1 MGTGSKRE
9 LTKYPGVYTRTSPE
23 RKHDGKP
30 DVCFDIAYNG
40 HGRKVW
46 EKIGWRSE
54 GYTAVMASQIR
65 SERLRAVRHGDLPA
79 SILDKRRPELTVGG
93 AWEAYQGHLAKTKRP
108 GTDICR
114 WQLHLA
120 HMEAQTI
127 SSITPLELERLK
139 TILAAKELSPQTVK
153 HCLALLRRI
162 INHATAMRLWVG
174 ANPVQKRVMP
184 HVDNK
189 RYRFLAVEEADML
202 LATLKTRSIETW
214 RISLMSLYTGMRLG
228 EVLSLRWEAVNLS
241 ARVAQVLDPKNGR
254 SRTVS
259 LTQSVVDMLVATGA
273 DRHGLVFAGRRGERN
288 EISDTF
294 SRVVEQ
300 LQLNKG
306 VEDRRGRVVFHTLR
320 HTFASLLAMS
330 GVPLYQL
337 MELMGH
343 RSIEM
348 TKRYASLCPAQ
359 GKEATEH
366 MERLMARKPTA
377 GHTSAPDAPQ

>member
-1 MGTGSKRE
+1 MRQ
-9 LTKYPGVYTRTSPE
+9 SPD

-40 HGRKVW
+40 PGRKVW
-46 EKIGWRSE
+46 EKVGWRSE
-54 GYTAVMASQIR
+54 GYTAAMASQIR
-65 SERLRAVRHGDLPA
+65 AERVRTVRHGDLPSA
-79 SILDKRRPELTVGG
+79 ILDKRRPELTIGG

-108 GTDICR
+108 GTDKSR
-114 WQLHLA
+114 WDLHLA
-120 HMEAQTI
+120 HMGAQTI
-127 SSITPLELERLK
+127 ASLSPLELERLK
-139 TILAAKELSPQTVK
+139 ESLAAKGLSPQTVK
-153 HCLALLRRI
+153 HCLALLRRVV
-162 INHATAMRLWVG
+162 NHAIAMRLWSG
-174 ANPVQKRVMP
+174 TNPVQKRVMP

-189 RYRFLAVEEADML
+189 RFRFLSVEEADL
-202 LATLKTRSIETW
+202 LLETLKARSLDTW

-228 EVLSLRWEAVNLS
+228 EVLGLRWEAVNMS

-259 LTQSVVDMLVATGA
+259 LTTSVVAMLLATGTE
-273 DRHGLVFAGRRGERN
+273 RHGLVFAGRNGVRK

-294 SRVVEQ
+294 SRVVEE
-300 LQLNKG
+300 LKFNKG
-306 VEDRRGRVVFHTLR
+306 VADRRGRVVFHTLR

-337 MELMGH
+337 MDLMGH
-343 RSIEM
+343 RSIDM

-366 MERLMARKPTA
+366 IERLLSHEATA
-377 GHTSAPDAPQ
+377 GHTS

>member
-1 MGTGSKRE
+1 MASTGKRE
-9 LTKYPGVYTRTSPE
+9 LTKYPGVYMRTSPD

-40 HGRKVW
+40 PGRKVW
-46 EKIGWRSE
+46 EKVGWRSE
-54 GYTAVMASQIR
+54 GYTAAMASQIR
-65 SERLRAVRHGDLPA
+65 AERLRTVRHGDLPA
-79 SILDKRRPELTVGG
+79 AILDKRRPELTLGG
-93 AWEAYQGHLAKTKRP
+93 AWEAYQSHLDKTKRP
-108 GTDICR
+108 GSDKSR
-114 WQLHLA
+114 WNVHLA
-120 HMEAQTI
+120 QMAAQTI
-127 SSITPLELERLK
+127 ASLTPLELVRTK
-139 TILAAKELSPQTVK
+139 TALVAKGLSPQTVK

-162 INHATAMRLWVG
+162 INHAISMRLWSG
-174 ANPVQKRVMP
+174 INPVQKRVMP

-189 RYRFLAVEEADML
+189 RFRFLSVEEADL
-202 LATLKTRSIETW
+202 LLETLKARTMDTW
-214 RISLMSLYTGMRLG
+214 RISMMSLYTGMRLG
-228 EVLSLRWEAVNLS
+228 EVLGLRWEAVNLS

-259 LTQSVVDMLVATGA
+259 LTKSVVAMLMATGA
-273 DRHGLVFAGRRGERN
+273 DRHGLVFAGRNGMRK

-294 SRVVEQ
+294 ARVVEE
-300 LQLNKG
+300 LKFNKG

-337 MELMGH
+337 MDLLGH
-343 RSIEM
+343 RSIDM

-366 MERLMARKPTA
+366 IERLMSHEATA
-377 GHTSAPDAPQ
+377 DHTS

>member
-1 MGTGSKRE
+1 MAAGKRE
-9 LTKYPGVYTRTSPE
+9 LTKYPGVYMRTSSE

-40 HGRKVW
+40 AGRKVW

-65 SERLRAVRHGDLPA
+65 AERLRTVRHGDLPA
-79 SILDKRRPELTVGG
+79 AILDKRRPELTLGG
-93 AWEAYQGHLAKTKRP
+93 AWEAYQAHLSKTKRP
-108 GTDICR
+108 GTDVSR
-114 WQLHLA
+114 WNRHLA
-120 HMEAQTI
+120 HMEAQVI
-127 SSITPLELERLK
+127 GSLTPLELERVKSALQ
-139 TILAAKELSPQTVK
+139 AKKISPQTVK

-162 INHATAMRLWVG
+162 INYAIRMRLWSG
-174 ANPVQKRVMP
+174 ANPVEKMALP

-189 RYRFLAVEEADML
+189 RFRFLSVEEADLL
-202 LATLKTRSIETW
+202 LATLKARSQSTW
-214 RISLMSLYTGMRLG
+214 SISLMSLYTGMRLG
-228 EVLSLRWEAVNLS
+228 EVLGLRWEAVNLG

-259 LTQSVVDMLVATGA
+259 LTESVVRMLVETGA
-273 DRHGLVFAGRRGERN
+273 ERHGLVFAGRNGLRR

-294 SRVVEQ
+294 VRVVDEIG
-300 LQLNKG
+300 LNKG
-306 VEDRRGRVVFHTLR
+306 VTDRRGRVVFHTLR

-337 MELMGH
+337 MDLLGH
-343 RSIEM
+343 RSIDM
-348 TKRYASLCPAQ
+348 TKRYASLCPSQ

-366 MERLMARKPTA
+366 IERLLSHEATA
-377 GHTSAPDAPQ
+377 GHMSAPDGSR